1 MPDLGGDALF
11 EELRA
16 RDDRHAHRVVFVTGD
31 AESDD
36 ARRFL
41 EQAGR
46 PVVGKP
52 FQLDELATVIAGV
65 TT

>member
-16 RDDRHAHRVVFVTGD
+16 RDDRHAHRVVFLTGD

-41 EQAGR
+41 ARAGR

-65 TT
+65 TI